1 MKSIKKLFAMG
12 LAVMMA
18 LSIPFSVSAA
28 ELEEAPIDESRT
40 GSLTIYKYDLSNA
53 EKDGVWD
60 SSYVSTG
67 VFDQT
72 GVNDVLGGSGAALGN
87 GETGYG
93 YAIKGVE
100 FSYLSVPW
108 CIQPEYG
115 SGSCPVGA
123 DQHPGGREEHKHGYR
138 GSSGMEWR
146 GLLSVHYRAGAG
158 RPHHDN

>member
-12 LAVMMA
+12 FAVMMA

-28 ELEEAPIDESRT
+28 ELEDAPIDESRT
-40 GSLTIYKYDLSNA
+40 GSLTIYKYDLTNA

-93 YAIKGVE
+93 YAIRAWSSAI
-100 FSYLSVPW
+100 FRLRILS
-108 CIQPEYG
+108 
-115 SGSCPVGA
+115 
-123 DQHPGGREEHKHGYR
+123 
-138 GSSGMEWR
+138 SSPSLKMTAATTAMWKCCTPSTR
-146 GLLSVHYRAGAG
+146 PRA
-158 RPHHDN
+158 RTS